1 MCILLHFEE
10 AIMDHS
16 LKTGLSFGLTSAI
29 ITTLGLMV
37 GLHSFSGS
45 RSIILGGV
53 LTIAIA
59 DACSDAFGIHIAE
72 ESETVHTPKEIWV
85 ATIATFATKFGFALT
100 FIVPVF
106 VFELDMAI
114 NIGIIWGMLVLT
126 ILSYQIAKDQQE
138 SPWKIIG
145 EHIAIALLV
154 VFLTHF
160 VGDWITEVFV

>member
-1 MCILLHFEE
+1 
-10 AIMDHS
+10 MDHS

-45 RSIILGGV
+45 RSIILGGI

-72 ESETVHTPKEIWV
+72 ESETIHTNKEIWV
-85 ATIATFATKFGFALT
+85 ATITTFVTKFSFALT
-100 FIVPVF
+100 FIVPVI
-106 VFELDMAI
+106 VFELEMAI
-114 NIGIIWGMLVLT
+114 NIGVIWGMVILT
-126 ILSYQIAKDQQE
+126 MLSYRIAKDQQE

-145 EHIAIALLV
+145 EHVAIALLV
-154 VFLTHF
+154 VFVTHF
-160 VGDWITEVFV
+160 VGDWITEVFVE

>member
-1 MCILLHFEE
+1 
-10 AIMDHS
+10 MDHS

-45 RSIILGGV
+45 RSIILGGI

-72 ESETVHTPKEIWV
+72 ESETIHTNKEIWV
-85 ATIATFATKFGFALT
+85 ATITTFVTKFGFALT
-100 FIVPVF
+100 FIVPVI
-106 VFELDMAI
+106 VFELEMAI
-114 NIGIIWGMLVLT
+114 NIGVVWGMVVLT
-126 ILSYQIAKDQQE
+126 ILSYTIAKDQQE

-145 EHIAIALLV
+145 EHVAIALLV
-154 VFLTHF
+154 VSITHF
-160 VGDWITEVFV
+160 VGDLITEVFV

>member
-1 MCILLHFEE
+1 
-10 AIMDHS
+10 MDHS

-45 RSIILGGV
+45 RSIILGGI

-72 ESETVHTPKEIWV
+72 ESETIHTNKEIWV
-85 ATIATFATKFGFALT
+85 ATITTFVTKFGFALT
-100 FIVPVF
+100 FIVPVI
-106 VFELDMAI
+106 VFELEMAI
-114 NIGIIWGMLVLT
+114 NIGVIWGMVILT
-126 ILSYQIAKDQQE
+126 MLSYRIAKDQQE

-145 EHIAIALLV
+145 EHVAIALLV
-154 VFLTHF
+154 VFVTHF
-160 VGDWITEVFV
+160 VGDWITEVFVE